1 MQNWFVICGIFMLW
15 STELHINK
23 YFGVN
28 LKLLNLPLPMVLSNF
43 QNSQKNKKIKFR
55 GNFQES
61 FEILSLENPFWLPR
75 WVLRKF
81 QGK

>member
-28 LKLLNLPLPMVLSNF
+28 LKLLDLPLPMVLLNLK
-43 QNSQKNKKIKFR
+43 NNQKNKKIKYR
-55 GNFQES
+55 GNFHES
-61 FEILSLENPFWLPR
+61 FEILLL
-75 WVLRKF
+75 
-81 QGK
+81 

>member
-1 MQNWFVICGIFMLW
+1 MQNWFAICGIFLLW
-15 STELHINK
+15 STELHLDK

-28 LKLLNLPLPMVLSNF
+28 LKLLDLPLPMVLLNF
-43 QNSQKNKKIKFR
+43 QNSQKNKKIKYR

-75 WVLRKF
+75 WVFRKF

>member
-28 LKLLNLPLPMVLSNF
+28 LKLLDLPLPMVLLNLK
-43 QNSQKNKKIKFR
+43 NSQKNKKNKYR
-55 GNFQES
+55 GNFHES
-61 FEILSLENPFWLPR
+61 FAILSLENPFWLPR
-75 WVLRKF
+75 RVLRKF

>member
-28 LKLLNLPLPMVLSNF
+28 LKLLDLPLPMVLLNLK
-43 QNSQKNKKIKFR
+43 NSQKNKK
-55 GNFQES
+55 N
-61 FEILSLENPFWLPR
+61 EI
-75 WVLRKF
+75 
-81 QGK
+81 